1 MIKQKMKYE
10 IERNSMLSEAEK
22 AFLKDVSRN
31 NLKQY
36 SANYRYVLKHRIL
49 NKRKRLT
56 DDLLLIN
63 SVLDKLQS
71 V

>member
-1 MIKQKMKYE
+1 
-10 IERNSMLSEAEK
+10 MLSEKERD
-22 AFLKDVSRN
+22 FLMDVRKN

-49 NKRKRLT
+49 NKRKILT

-63 SVLDKLQS
+63 SVLDKLDS
-71 V
+71 I